1 VRPLIVEVD
10 GKSWSLS
17 SGEELTFG
25 RDRSCTICLD
35 PEDLGVS
42 RVAGRISTRGEAWV
56 VTNLSG
62 KRALHI
68 ADAIGFAVPLP
79 VAAAGCSPSRRV
91 VDQPQLIVLVP
102 GEQWTYALA
111 LRTELDAATTA
122 CPVAPLNPH
131 TTRTQVPQLT
141 DNRRE
146 VLVAMIRGYLRPYPY
161 YDPRP
166 ATYQQVADLLG
177 LTKSQVTRRL
187 EQVREGLIAAGVQF
201 LDGETDARR
210 ALCEWLLATR
220 TLTPEDLPWLQT
232 RIDAAR
238 KASPAPAAAPEQPK
252 KGASDSSAA
261 APDNPVHPDSSTTE
275 FSRLPHVR
283 VIIAS
288 QRAALALATP
298 LARRLEVRYG
308 ENWLTAVNDTRKARG
323 FMAGRSL
330 EDHRF
335 CLAVF
340 AHDKA
345 TRNWA
350 SCDIR
355 DAARQLHKLATD
367 AHHDHP
373 LSGGAVQEANNLAD
387 RLKQWGRRHG

>member
-1 VRPLIVEVD
+1 MHPLTVDID

-17 SGEELTFG
+17 RGEELTFG

-35 PEDLGVS
+35 PEDLGIS
-42 RVAGRISTRGEAWV
+42 RVAGRISARGGPWV

-79 VAAAGCSPSRRV
+79 VAAAGCPPSRRV
-91 VDQPQLIVLVP
+91 IDQPQLTVLVP
-102 GEQWTYALA
+102 GEQWTYALI
-111 LRTELDAATTA
+111 LRTELDAGATA
-122 CPVAPLNPH
+122 APVVPLDPH
-131 TTRTQVPQLT
+131 TTHIQVPSLT

-146 VLVAMIRGYLRPYPY
+146 VLVAMARGYLRPHPH

-177 LTKSQVTRRL
+177 LTKPQVTRRV
-187 EQVREGLIAAGVQF
+187 EQVRQGLVTAGVQF

-220 TLTPEDLPWLQT
+220 VLTPSDLPWLQS

-238 KASPAPAAAPEQPK
+238 RAGPTPTAATGQPTERS
-252 KGASDSSAA
+252 SDSPVAA
-261 APDNPVHPDSSTTE
+261 QESGVHSGSSTTQ
-275 FSRLPHVR
+275 FARLPHNR
-283 VIIAS
+283 VIVAS
-288 QRAALALATP
+288 QRAALALMKP
-298 LARRLEVRYG
+298 LTQRLEERYG
-308 ENWLTAVNDTRKARG
+308 EDWLTVVNNARQARKL
-323 FMAGRSL
+323 MAGHSFD
-330 EDHRF
+330 DHRF

-350 SCDIR
+350 SDDIR
-355 DAARQLHKLATD
+355 DAARELHKLATD
-367 AHHDHP
+367 AHHGRTLAD
-373 LSGGAVQEANNLAD
+373 GAVTEANTLAD
-387 RLKQWGRRHG
+387 RLRQWGRNHG